1 MSTTKTTPKKTAPPA
16 AKAPK
21 RPAAKA
27 PAKTSKKPVVKAP
40 AKAPKKA
47 SAKSA
52 VKTPKTPAAKDPAKT
67 PKKPAAKAPAKTP
80 KKAAAKAPTKPA
92 AKAAAGPGAR
102 TFTECLAAF
111 TKAVDGPV
119 SEQKIEQAWVA
130 TAFSAGDLTSWTGSP
145 PTSCIYR
152 VRDPMTFSASVVKD
166 PAKALDCIGI
176 GNALGTWNARGDGT
190 FACGKGWLLA
200 SIDLVQEQADDDYGD
215 EAAGGDY
222 VSVAYALVKLADGW
236 VGALWD
242 GPVKTLA
249 EIVGLEGVKLG
260 TPCSVWYGE

>member
-1 MSTTKTTPKKTAPPA
+1 MATTK
-16 AKAPK
+16 
-21 RPAAKA
+21 
-27 PAKTSKKPVVKAP
+27 KTSKKTATRAAAKTPTPATTKAAAKAAPKAP
-40 AKAPKKA
+40 PKSASETPKK
-47 SAKSA
+47 
-52 VKTPKTPAAKDPAKT
+52 VT
-67 PKKPAAKAPAKTP
+67 PKKPAAKAP
-80 KKAAAKAPTKPA
+80 KKAAAKTPA
-92 AKAAAGPGAR
+92 AKAAAPGAR
-102 TFTECLAAF
+102 TFAECLAAF
-111 TKAVDGPV
+111 TKAVGGPV

-145 PTSCIYR
+145 PTSCIFR

-166 PAKALDCIGI
+166 PTKALDCIGI

-200 SIDLVQEQADDDYGD
+200 SVDLVQEQADDDYGD

-242 GPVKTLA
+242 GHVKTLA
-249 EIVGLEGVKLG
+249 QIVGLEGVKLG
-260 TPCSVWYGE
+260 TSCSVWYGE